1 VEAPRVKEGPKAL
14 ERCGPYSRHP
24 APREELAM
32 SPYSAEVCLLVF
44 LWVFG
49 IASFFEWRRLKKLVE
64 RERNRFLKSDETG
77 EK

>member
-1 VEAPRVKEGPKAL
+1 VGRRPRTGGHEGI
-14 ERCGPYSRHP
+14 EEDRWCG
-24 APREELAM
+24 EGDAM

>member
-1 VEAPRVKEGPKAL
+1 
-14 ERCGPYSRHP
+14 
-24 APREELAM
+24 M